1 MVTDPTDRSLDDPA
15 LGQNDKA
22 MLVAASDDLHLPSPS
37 ALDGRC
43 HPGPLIAGIANDPL
57 DERELA
63 ADLAQQRF
71 GTVAILDVGRMNQH
85 AQQQAERI
93 GQDVAFAT
101 KGLLARVIARRVK
114 RRPPF

>member
-1 MVTDPTDRSLDDPA
+1 MVADPTDRALDDPT
-15 LGQNDKA
+15 LRQHDEA
-22 MLVAASDDLHLPSPS
+22 MLVAASDDLHLPWPG

-43 HPGPLIAGIANDPL
+43 HPRPLIAGIADDPL

-63 ADLAQQRF
+63 AHLAQQRF
-71 GTVAILDVGRMNQH
+71 GAVAVLDVGRVNQH

-93 GQDVAFAT
+93 SQDVALAT
-101 KGLLARVIARRVK
+101 EGLLARVIARRVK